1 MSYTI
6 KNNIS
11 FDEYEAIINKVI
23 EDSFIDGVYSP
34 AAYEL
39 SLKVSLISVFAPDY
53 DLSGCKDNNELWEKV
68 NTNTAEDIFD
78 KACKDRVYFYIIP
91 AIEQGINHRLRA
103 IEASP
108 MSISD
113 IALSKLIDIVAAKID
128 SIDTEVLN
136 KDTISALINAHNN
149 TDKEG
154 FEGRLVDEMLD
165 RGLLTKPN
173 RATRRNNIKQ
183 TKTAKSTVNKAKEK
197 QSETTDVEVAEEK

>member
-23 EDSFIDGVYSP
+23 EDSFADGVYSP
-34 AAYEL
+34 AAYIL
-39 SLKVSLISVFAPDY
+39 SLRVSLISAFASDY

-68 NTNTAEDIFD
+68 NTDTAEDIFD
-78 KACKDRVYFYIIP
+78 EVCKNKIYFYIIP
-91 AIEQGINHRLRA
+91 AIEQGIEHRLRA
-103 IEASP
+103 IESSP
-108 MSISD
+108 MSMSD
-113 IALSKLIDIVAAKID
+113 IALSKLIDVVTAKID

-136 KDTISALINAHNN
+136 KDTISALINTQSN
-149 TDKEG
+149 TDKDG

-183 TKTAKSTVNKAKEK
+183 TKTSKSTANKTKETP
-197 QSETTDVEVAEEK
+197 SENTDVVNT